1 MAILED
7 GTSSH
12 DFLKEK
18 LRNCISSGK
27 QDPFLVADLG
37 QVVHK
42 HRLLMQ
48 ELPRVKP
55 FYAVKCNNSKEVLW
69 TLAALGTRFD
79 CASKSEIDL
88 VLSIGVQ
95 ADDIIYANPCKQVSY
110 IQHAARHGVRK
121 MTFDCESEL
130 VKMAE
135 YYPKA
140 EMILR
145 INVDDSGAMCP
156 FSRKFGASLISCEHL
171 LETAN
176 NLNLDVIGVSF
187 HIGSSARNP
196 QAFGQAIKDGRN
208 VFDIGNKLG
217 HKMRLLDIGGGLPG
231 NPSFQP
237 SFEEFAV
244 VINKALD
251 QYFPME
257 NGLEIIAEPG
267 RYYVTSAGTL
277 ALNIVTKKVVNEKG
291 EDGKIKKNISYYMN
305 DGIFVSFLESILHKI
320 LLDPTSFLHL
330 EEKLYGPAAPMQPW
344 YRSILWGASCDEEDI
359 IMDEVY
365 LPELD
370 VGDWIIFPNMGA
382 YSVTLYSSYC
392 GFPKLP
398 VYYVISKEHWCILCN
413 SNVIL

>member
-1 MAILED
+1 MSD
-7 GTSSH
+7 TVFQH
-12 DFLKEK
+12 FL
-18 LRNCISSGK
+18 LQGK

-37 QVVHK
+37 QVVYR

-130 VKMAE
+130 VKIAE

-145 INVDDSGAMCP
+145 INVDDSGAMCR

-171 LETAN
+171 LETAK
-176 NLNLDVIGVSF
+176 NLNLDIIGVSSGV
-187 HIGSSARNP
+187 GSGVGVPYSICTCR
-196 QAFGQAIKDGRN
+196 AIKDGRS

-231 NPSFQP
+231 NPSCQP

-257 NGLEIIAEPG
+257 KGLEIIAEPG

-320 LLDPTSFLHL
+320 PIDPTSFLHL
-330 EEKLYGPAAPMQPW
+330 EEKLYG
-344 YRSILWGASCDEEDI
+344 
-359 IMDEVY
+359 V
-365 LPELD
+365 
-370 VGDWIIFPNMGA
+370 
-382 YSVTLYSSYC
+382 
-392 GFPKLP
+392 
-398 VYYVISKEHWCILCN
+398 
-413 SNVIL
+413 